1 MFMDKYTELMDKID
15 TKYNCEDVLQT
26 ENIISL
32 FDLVSMLSEEMEPLR
47 KLKMD
52 KEFQNKINRDRT
64 ILQRI
69 GLFRR
74 QEVINKKCT
83 GGYTDVGEKRSTISL
98 GFDNGHALGVHVVL
112 LKDFDSDEIYFA
124 DFCLKDREFVE
135 KYISDI
141 YGIFAILEQYGT
153 LFPYEEKKGRT
164 GLTQEFSDG
173 LLDVDVKL
181 DTWGR
186 VTVSIVPCKGIDSD
200 NLYTREWYSRET
212 ISKHVYLMQDKILQT
227 IPVEISS
234 LNEVYRKLV
243 EDNLSKK
250 NALQYNK
257 SIGMAN

>member
-1 MFMDKYTELMDKID
+1 MDKYTELMNRID
-15 TKYNCEDVLQT
+15 TKYSGEEIEQT
-26 ENIISL
+26 ENVISL
-32 FDLVSMLSEEMEPLR
+32 YDLVTILSEEMEPLR

-69 GLFRR
+69 GLFKRK
-74 QEVINKKCT
+74 EVINKKCT
-83 GGYTDVGEKRSTISL
+83 GGYTEVSENRSTISL
-98 GFDNGHALGVHVVL
+98 GFDNGQALGVHVVL
-112 LKDFDSDEIYFA
+112 YKDFDSDELYFA

-164 GLTQEFSDG
+164 GLSQEFSDG
-173 LLDVDVKL
+173 LLSVTVKL

-186 VTVSIVPCKGIDSD
+186 VIPFIVPCKGVDSD

-212 ISKHVYLMQDKILQT
+212 VSKHVEGMKDKVLRN

-243 EDNLSKK
+243 EDGLAKR
-250 NALQYNK
+250 NAVKLGK
-257 SIGMAN
+257 SFGMAN

>member
-1 MFMDKYTELMDKID
+1 MDSYTKLITSIDEKY
-15 TKYNCEDVLQT
+15 EDNGVEQT

-32 FDLVSMLSEEMEPLR
+32 YDLVTILSEEMEPLR

-52 KEFQNKINRDRT
+52 KEFQNKINNDRT

-69 GLFRR
+69 GLFRTR
-74 QEVINKKCT
+74 TVVDKKCK
-83 GGYTDVGEKRSTISL
+83 GGYTEVGENRSSISL
-98 GFDNGHALGVHVVL
+98 NFEDKGNVLGTHVVL
-112 LKDFDSDEIYFA
+112 FKDFDSDELYFA

-164 GLTQEFSDG
+164 GLSQEFSDG
-173 LLDVDVKL
+173 LLSVTVKL

-186 VTVSIVPCKGIDSD
+186 VTPSIVPCKGIDTD
-200 NLYTREWYSRET
+200 NLYTREWYNRET
-212 ISKHVYLMQDKILQT
+212 VSKHVYAMQEQILRT

-243 EDNLSKK
+243 EDNISKK
-250 NALQYNK
+250 KAMQYGK
-257 SIGMAN
+257 SFGMAN

>member
-1 MFMDKYTELMDKID
+1 MDKYTELMNRID
-15 TKYNCEDVLQT
+15 TKYSGEEIEQT
-26 ENIISL
+26 ENVISL
-32 FDLVSMLSEEMEPLR
+32 YDLVTILSEEMEPLR

-64 ILQRI
+64 IFQRI
-69 GLFRR
+69 GLFKRK
-74 QEVINKKCT
+74 EVINKKCT
-83 GGYTDVGEKRSTISL
+83 GGYTEVSENRSTISL
-98 GFDNGHALGVHVVL
+98 GFDNGQALGVHVVL
-112 LKDFDSDEIYFA
+112 YKDFDSDELYFA

-164 GLTQEFSDG
+164 GLSQEFSDG
-173 LLDVDVKL
+173 LLSVTVKL

-186 VTVSIVPCKGIDSD
+186 VTPSIVPCKGIDTD
-200 NLYTREWYSRET
+200 NLYTREWYNRET
-212 ISKHVYLMQDKILQT
+212 VSKHVYAMQEQILRT

-243 EDNLSKK
+243 EDNISKK
-250 NALQYNK
+250 KAMQYGK
-257 SIGMAN
+257 SFGMAN

>member
-1 MFMDKYTELMDKID
+1 MDKYTELMSKID
-15 TKYNCEDVLQT
+15 TKYSGEEVEQS

-32 FDLVSMLSEEMEPLR
+32 YDLVTMLEEEMEPLR

-52 KEFQNKINRDRT
+52 KEFQNKINNDRT

-69 GLFRR
+69 GLFRTR
-74 QEVINKKCT
+74 TVVDKKCK
-83 GGYTDVGEKRSTISL
+83 GGYTEVGANRSSISL
-98 GFDNGHALGVHVVL
+98 NFEDKGNVLGTHVVL
-112 LKDFDSDEIYFA
+112 FKDFDSDELYFA
-124 DFCLKDREFVE
+124 DFCSKDREFVE

-164 GLTQEFSDG
+164 GLSQEFSDG
-173 LLDVDVKL
+173 LLNVTIKL

-186 VTVSIVPCKGIDSD
+186 VTPSIVPCNGIDTD

-212 ISKHVYLMQDKILQT
+212 ISKHVYAMQEQILRT

-243 EDNLSKK
+243 EDNISKK
-250 NALQYNK
+250 KAMQYGK
-257 SIGMAN
+257 SFWIAN

>member
-1 MFMDKYTELMDKID
+1 MDKYTELMNRID
-15 TKYNCEDVLQT
+15 TKYSGEEIERT
-26 ENIISL
+26 ENVISL
-32 FDLVSMLSEEMEPLR
+32 YDLVNILSEEMEPLR

-64 ILQRI
+64 IFQRI
-69 GLFRR
+69 GLFKKK
-74 QEVINKKCT
+74 EVINKKCT
-83 GGYTDVGEKRSTISL
+83 GGYTEVSENRSTISL
-98 GFDNGHALGVHVVL
+98 GFDNGQALGVHVVL
-112 LKDFDSDEIYFA
+112 YKDFDSDELYFA

-164 GLTQEFSDG
+164 GLSQEFSDG
-173 LLDVDVKL
+173 LLSVTVKL

-186 VTVSIVPCKGIDSD
+186 VTPSIVPCKGIDTDS
-200 NLYTREWYSRET
+200 LYTREWYNRET
-212 ISKHVYLMQDKILQT
+212 VSKHVYAMQEQILRT

-243 EDNLSKK
+243 EDGLAKR
-250 NALQYNK
+250 NAVKLGK
-257 SIGMAN
+257 SFGTAN

>member
-1 MFMDKYTELMDKID
+1 MDKYTELMNRID
-15 TKYNCEDVLQT
+15 TKYSREEIEQT
-26 ENIISL
+26 ENVISL
-32 FDLVSMLSEEMEPLR
+32 YDLVTILSEEMEPLR

-64 ILQRI
+64 IFQRI
-69 GLFRR
+69 GLFKRK
-74 QEVINKKCT
+74 EVINKKCT
-83 GGYTDVGEKRSTISL
+83 GGYTEVSENRSTISL
-98 GFDNGHALGVHVVL
+98 GFDNGQALGVHVVL
-112 LKDFDSDEIYFA
+112 YKDFDSDELYFA

-164 GLTQEFSDG
+164 GLSQEFSDG
-173 LLDVDVKL
+173 LLSVTVKL

-186 VTVSIVPCKGIDSD
+186 VTPSIVPCKGIDTD
-200 NLYTREWYSRET
+200 NLYTREWYNRET
-212 ISKHVYLMQDKILQT
+212 VSKHVYAMQEQILRT

-243 EDNLSKK
+243 EDNISKK
-250 NALQYNK
+250 KAMQYGK
-257 SIGMAN
+257 SFGMAN

>member
-1 MFMDKYTELMDKID
+1 MDSYTKLITSIDEKY
-15 TKYNCEDVLQT
+15 EDNGVEQT

-32 FDLVSMLSEEMEPLR
+32 YDLVTILSEEMEPLR

-52 KEFQNKINRDRT
+52 KEFQNKINNDRT

-69 GLFRR
+69 GLFRTR
-74 QEVINKKCT
+74 TVVDKKCK
-83 GGYTDVGEKRSTISL
+83 GGYTEVGENRSSISL
-98 GFDNGHALGVHVVL
+98 NFEDKGNVLGTHVVL
-112 LKDFDSDEIYFA
+112 FKDFDSDELYFA
-124 DFCLKDREFVE
+124 DFCSKDREFVE

-164 GLTQEFSDG
+164 GIEQEFNDG
-173 LLDVDVKL
+173 LLSVTVKL

-186 VTVSIVPCKGIDSD
+186 VTPSIVPCKGIDSD

-212 ISKHVYLMQDKILQT
+212 VSKYVEGMKDKVLRN

-234 LNEVYRKLV
+234 LNEVYKKLV
-243 EDNLSKK
+243 EDGLAKR
-250 NALQYNK
+250 NAVKLGK
-257 SIGMAN
+257 SFGMAN

>member
-1 MFMDKYTELMDKID
+1 MDSYTKLITSIDEKY
-15 TKYNCEDVLQT
+15 EDNGVEQT

-32 FDLVSMLSEEMEPLR
+32 YDLVTILSEEMEPLR

-64 ILQRI
+64 IFQRI
-69 GLFRR
+69 GLFKRK
-74 QEVINKKCT
+74 EVINKKCT
-83 GGYTDVGEKRSTISL
+83 GGYTEVSENRSTISL
-98 GFDNGHALGVHVVL
+98 GFDNGQALGVHVVL
-112 LKDFDSDEIYFA
+112 YKDFDSDELYFA

-164 GLTQEFSDG
+164 GLSQEFSDG
-173 LLDVDVKL
+173 LLSVTVKL

-186 VTVSIVPCKGIDSD
+186 VTPSIVPCKGIDTD
-200 NLYTREWYSRET
+200 NLYTREWYNRKT
-212 ISKHVYLMQDKILQT
+212 VSKHVYAMQEQILRT

-243 EDNLSKK
+243 EDNISKK
-250 NALQYNK
+250 KAIQYGK
-257 SIGMAN
+257 SFGMAN

>member
-1 MFMDKYTELMDKID
+1 MDSYTKLITSIDEKY
-15 TKYNCEDVLQT
+15 EDNGVEQT

-32 FDLVSMLSEEMEPLR
+32 YDLVTILSEEMEPLG

-64 ILQRI
+64 IFQRI
-69 GLFRR
+69 GLFKRK
-74 QEVINKKCT
+74 EVINKKCT
-83 GGYTDVGEKRSTISL
+83 GGYTEVSENRSTISL
-98 GFDNGHALGVHVVL
+98 GFDNGQALGVHVVL
-112 LKDFDSDEIYFA
+112 YKDFDSDELYFA

-141 YGIFAILEQYGT
+141 YAIFAILEQYGT

-164 GLTQEFSDG
+164 GLSQEFSDG
-173 LLDVDVKL
+173 LLSVTVKL

-186 VTVSIVPCKGIDSD
+186 VTPSIVPCKGIDSD
-200 NLYTREWYSRET
+200 KLYTREWYSRET
-212 ISKHVYLMQDKILQT
+212 VSKHVYAMQEQILRT

-243 EDNLSKK
+243 EDNISKK
-250 NALQYNK
+250 KAMQYGK
-257 SIGMAN
+257 SFGMAN